1 MSRAAHGNRPDQ
13 ARIVLEG
20 ERAGYGVGLAVLG
33 RVLAGLAETLRA
45 FARSERG
52 QPPRR
57 IGTTTT
63 FDEAVTDLRLV
74 DLERG
79 SLVLVLEEPP
89 AGAEGITA
97 SHVAMETL
105 DALLRSAEDR
115 SLPVDVA
122 DALERSIAPLGADA
136 SIAIHHRGAEIRV
149 RRGEARQFTAPAP
162 HRVDRPL
169 RIVGRLRALDLD
181 RTKIAV
187 RTADGT
193 LWACAYPDALAATVI
208 EAINR
213 VVIADGVGAQAGTG
227 RGQITLN
234 ALEIVPEVV
243 QTSLFDAVPR
253 ALDEL
258 LEAQT
263 VEPGGRR
270 RLSPLDATEE
280 EIEAFLSA
288 LGDS

>member
-1 MSRAAHGNRPDQ
+1 MSWATHEDRPDQ

-20 ERAGYGVGLAVLG
+20 ERAGHGIGLAVLG

-52 QPPRR
+52 QAPRR
-57 IGTTTT
+57 IGTTTS

-89 AGAEGITA
+89 ADAEGITA
-97 SHVAMETL
+97 RHVAMETL
-105 DALLRSAEDR
+105 DALLRSAQDR
-115 SLPVDVA
+115 TLPPDVA
-122 DALERSIAPLGADA
+122 DALERSVAPLGADA
-136 SIAIHHRGAEIRV
+136 SISIQHRRAEV
-149 RRGEARQFTAPAP
+149 SLKRGEARRFTAPAP
-162 HRVDRPL
+162 HPVDRPL

-181 RTKIAV
+181 RTRIAV

-193 LWACAYPDALAATVI
+193 LWACAYPDALAVTVI
-208 EAINR
+208 DGINR
-213 VVIADGVGAQAGTG
+213 VVIAHGIGSEAGAG
-227 RGQITLN
+227 RGHITVH
-234 ALEIVPEVV
+234 ALEIIPESV
-243 QTSLFDAVPR
+243 QTSLFDAAPR

-258 LEAQT
+258 IEAQA
-263 VEPGGRR
+263 VEPGRAR
-270 RLSPLDATEE
+270 RLSPLDATDE